1 MTTTTRERT
10 ERSGA
15 TQAPDAYEDYAPK
28 TVPWWAP
35 WLVALT
41 VAAVV
46 IGVGSY
52 LVYGR
57 GYFVPSMM
65 GGDHTVPPVAGY
77 YGGEEIHFIHT
88 EASDP
93 TVATMLSGMMD
104 SPVPTVA
111 SLADMP
117 PSALGRVFVF
127 KNGVKPDGD
136 RGPFGYQP
144 DVFDSVPGDETYTP
158 LRAIS
163 VVTWKEGA
171 RARVLRSANE
181 MAEAE
186 AAGEITV
193 ARPGVVVNMPI
204 VSWPNGGR

>member
-1 MTTTTRERT
+1 MTTTMKDRDEREPV
-10 ERSGA
+10 
-15 TQAPDAYEDYAPK
+15 QAPDAYDDYAPR
-28 TVPWWAP
+28 TAPWWTP
-35 WLVALT
+35 WLVALA

-57 GYFVPSMM
+57 GVFVPSMM
-65 GGDHTVPPVAGY
+65 GGEHTVPPVAGY
-77 YGGEEIHFIHT
+77 YNGEEIHFIHT

-93 TVATMLSGMMD
+93 AVATMLSGMMD

-111 SLADMP
+111 SLAEVPD
-117 PSALGRVFVF
+117 SALRPVFVF

-144 DVFDSVPGDETYTP
+144 DVFDSVPGDEAYTP
-158 LRAIS
+158 LRAIN
-163 VVTWKEGA
+163 VVTWNDSA
-171 RARVLRSANE
+171 QARVLRSAKE
-181 MAEAE
+181 VAEAE
-186 AAGEITV
+186 AAGEITIV
-193 ARPGVVVNMPI
+193 RPNVVVDMPI